1 MTKKIIDTTD
11 KAKAKDSDEE
21 SKDEF
26 TPDKTIE
33 ELQQEIAERENT
45 AAKKELQE
53 LHERDSKDRRHERAP
68 DGLKLSDF
76 KKVMGQ
82 KISPKVISKTKR
94 EFYPYTALAKASGK
108 YMRRSVLMFH
118 LSKK

>member
-1 MTKKIIDTTD
+1 MTKKFIDTTD

-26 TPDKTIE
+26 PERSIE
-33 ELQQEIAERENT
+33 ELVQEIAELENK
-45 AAKKELQE
+45 AAKMELQE

-68 DGLKLSDF
+68 EGLKLSDF

-82 KISPKVISKTKR
+82 KLAPKVISKTKR
-94 EFYPYTALAKASGK
+94 EFYPYTALAKATGK
-108 YMRRSVLMFH
+108 YMKRSVLMFY